1 MPRSP
6 QAQPNWTATRTH
18 PAAPPPS
25 RAAVAAPTIIRS
37 IRAPAGSSLPKK
49 LADSDRRPLA
59 FKRGEAAQCTACKAW
74 MAAPEDRRANA
85 ITCAQCYNTIWP
97 PQHEELWHDHDVPSY
112 EYAVPQKRHSGS
124 ATSNFTNHKR
134 RRRCK
139 RTTDGTRS
147 ALPAASTGP
156 GAVSAAA
163 ATSMPPPAPTAKYYY
178 HCQDCQWSGG
188 RRSSHTKYQPTCR
201 GTPRGIR

>member
-59 FKRGEAAQCTACKAW
+59 FKRGEAAQCKACKAW

-97 PQHEELWHDHDVPSY
+97 PQHEELWHDHEQAPSLRQVR
-112 EYAVPQKRHSGS
+112 AGRTGRHQ
-124 ATSNFTNHKR
+124 
-134 RRRCK
+134 
-139 RTTDGTRS
+139 RTVGQQGTRV
-147 ALPAASTGP
+147 
-156 GAVSAAA
+156 GARVVCANNRADGRERGVGDK
-163 ATSMPPPAPTAKYYY
+163 PPALYA
-178 HCQDCQWSGG
+178 SLGEL
-188 RRSSHTKYQPTCR
+188 
-201 GTPRGIR
+201 